1 MVNHHTKNK
10 GDLGVLKAQVALS
23 EQGYTILIPL
33 SEHQSFDIV
42 AYKDGIFKRVQ
53 VKFRQMRKDGTIE
66 IPFKSSWSDS
76 KGVHTR
82 KADKSSVDVYAIYC
96 PDTDQCYF
104 LDPHAFGDVVTL
116 RVNTPKNSQSKK
128 IHFASDFLRVP

>member
-1 MVNHHTKNK
+1 MKHHTKNK

-42 AYKDGIFKRVQ
+42 AYKDSIFKRVQ
-53 VKFRQMRKDGTIE
+53 AKYRCLRKDGTLE

-76 KGVHTR
+76 NGVHTR
-82 KADKSSVDVYAIYC
+82 KADKSAIDLYVIYC

-104 LDPHAFGDVVTL
+104 LDPHVFGDVVIL
-116 RVNTPKNSQSKK
+116 RVNAPKNNQTKG
-128 IHFASDFLRVP
+128 IHLASDFLRVP